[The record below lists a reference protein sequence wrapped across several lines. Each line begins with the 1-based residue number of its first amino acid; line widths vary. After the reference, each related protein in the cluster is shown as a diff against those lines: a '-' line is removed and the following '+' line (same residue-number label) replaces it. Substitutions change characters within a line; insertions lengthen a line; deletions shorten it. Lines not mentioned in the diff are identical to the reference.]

1 MFKMFTRSTF
11 LACLLLLT
19 SFLVKANDSDVVN
32 CGRPFKIVLL
42 GSSTTY
48 GTGANPIDSSWAAK
62 FTSYNLRKNSQTLVY
77 NFGIPGYTSYNV
89 LCPTGFVAPANRPA
103 PDPQNNIT
111 AALALH
117 PDAIIINLPS
127 NDAAYDYTL
136 KEQQQNF
143 ERVKYLADSANVPLW
158 VTTTQP
164 RNNLTSTQMTN
175 LTSMRDWL
183 TARFGVKAVDFWTT
197 VANSDGTINSTYN
210 ADGTHVNN
218 LGHDIF
224 YKRILSETI
233 LDSLCL
239 RVNGG
244 LIARA
249 GNDASVILPG
259 TGFQLDGSASSGSNP
274 ITSYTWTKTDGPA
287 ITGFTSAGSA
297 ITSLTNLVE
306 GRYTF
311 LLTVTD
317 NAGHTS
323 TDDVNVIV
331 GSRILVDFG
340 SNSTPSPD
348 AGGRFWNNVPVAQ
361 QGVQLTNAVTT
372 AGATSAIT
380 LTVVN
385 RIDGTFNEGGPGTSS
400 NASGSD
406 VGDYPASATIDY
418 AFSEPSTTNGQW
430 NFTGLEASKQYTF
443 KFWGTR
449 AVEDQRI
456 IQIKRA
462 DQTIWQE
469 YNGAGNTDYNNAVS
483 ITFSGKTSMAFDIRT
498 KDGSPFGYISIV
510 DISRTTALNVPNIPP
525 VARVSNINVA
535 SPATTATLTGETS
548 SDEDGN
554 IASYSWTKLTGP
566 AGGNVSSPTS
576 PNTTITDLQDG
587 VYTYDLLV
595 TDNEGATGHATATVT
610 VGTRILFDFGSVNT
624 AAPDV
629 YGKYWNNVAVAQ
641 TGITVDNALN
651 TAGTATTV
659 DFQVVN
665 RIDGTFNVGGPGTS
679 ANTSGNDVG
688 DYPSTATIDY
698 AFSEPSTTSGSWKL
712 TGLDSDKRYT
722 VKFWG
727 TRAVD
732 DDRFIQIKLSDST
745 EWKEYN
751 SSNNNNYNNGA
762 SFTFTGKTEQSF
774 DIRTKDGS
782 AFGYISIIDIN
793 VTVPPPCVPV
803 TPSVSITASAAS
815 VCAGTNVTFTATA
828 TNGGTNTTWFW
839 FKNGAL
845 IANANTSTYSSNTL
859 VANDLIT
866 ASITSNVAC
875 ATTPNAV
882 SNALS
887 IIINQPSSSTAT
899 VTACNTY
906 TWNQVAYTNSGTYV
920 KTGLINKAGCD
931 STATLILTINRIAT
945 QPVAITGPTNACPYV
960 VTTANPNGVL
970 ATYTIN
976 KVANAASYNWTVP
989 ANATIVSRPGVAGTA
1004 NDTIIHVR
1012 FANAFASGNISVT
1025 ASNNCGTS
1033 AARTLA
1039 ITKSIPAAPGTIT
1052 GTTNACANIAA
1063 NTVAT
1068 YTIAKVA
1075 GASDYDWT
1083 ISGTGATIVSHP
1095 AGEGVNDTI
1104 ITVRFTTAFTSGTLS
1119 VKSVSNCGNNATA
1132 RTLTITKTAPAT
1144 PVTTGG
1150 ISACS
1155 GGTYTYT
1162 ATSAG
1167 ATSFVWTL
1175 PSGCT
1180 FIGSSTGATV
1190 TVRYPAFFLLGTINV
1205 KAVSACGTSATN
1217 SFLVMNCIFG
1227 LGNLQ
1232 LTYRTTDPTPAT
1244 INNTPKSNTPKAL
1257 TVNVVDNS
1265 GKVATAKTVT
1275 AEDSK
1280 AAINVYPNPSNGNF
1294 TVAVK
1299 GNLKS
1304 APVTIEVL
1312 NNYGQSIYKTT
1323 SADPAIQVRIAN
1335 KLANGIYFVRSNVNG
1350 QIITQKLVVNR

>member
-1 MFKMFTRSTF
+1 MFKIFTRST
-11 LACLLLLT
+11 LMACLLLL
-19 SFLVKANDSDVVN
+19 SSILVKANDSDVVN

-42 GSSTTY
+42 GSSTTF

-62 FTSYNLRKNSQTLVY
+62 FTNYNLRKNSQTLVY

-89 LCPTGFVAPANRPA
+89 LCPTGLASPANRPA

-117 PDAIIINLPS
+117 PDAIIVNLPS

-136 KEQQQNF
+136 KEQQLNF
-143 ERVKYLADSANVPLW
+143 ERAKYLADSAHVPMW

-164 RNNLTSTQMTN
+164 RNNLSAAQMSN
-175 LTSMRDWL
+175 LTAMRDWL
-183 TARFGVKAVDFWTT
+183 TTRFGVKAVDFWTT
-197 VANSDGTINSTYN
+197 VANSDGTINNTYN
-210 ADGTHVNN
+210 SDGTHVNN

-233 LDSLCL
+233 LDSLCI

-274 ITSYTWTKTDGPA
+274 ITGYTWTKTDGPA
-287 ITGFTSAGSA
+287 ITGFVSAGSA
-297 ITSLTNLVE
+297 ITGLTNLVE

-311 LLTVTD
+311 QLTVTD
-317 NAGHTS
+317 NAGNTS
-323 TDDVNVIV
+323 SDDVSVVV

-348 AGGRFWNNVPVAQ
+348 ATGRFWNNVPVAQ

-372 AGATSAIT
+372 AGANTAIT

-385 RIDGTFNEGGPGTSS
+385 RIDGTFNVDGPGTSS
-400 NASGSD
+400 NGSGED
-406 VGDYPASATIDY
+406 VGDYPATATIDY

-469 YNGAGNTDYNNAVS
+469 YNAASNSDYNNAVS

-498 KDGSPFGYISIV
+498 KDGSPFGYISVV
-510 DISRTTALNVPNIPP
+510 DINRTTALNVPNIPP

-554 IASYSWTKLTGP
+554 IASYLWTKLTGP

-576 PNTTITDLQDG
+576 PNTGITALEDG

-624 AAPDV
+624 AAPDA
-629 YGKYWNNVAVAQ
+629 YGKYWNNVPVAQ

-651 TAGTATTV
+651 TAGAATTV

-679 ANTSGNDVG
+679 ANANGADVG
-688 DYPSTATIDY
+688 DYPASATIDY
-698 AFSEPSTTSGSWKL
+698 AFSEPSTTTGSWKL

-745 EWKEYN
+745 TWKEYN
-751 SSNNNNYNNGA
+751 SSNNNNYNNA
-762 SFTFTGKTEQSF
+762 ATFTFTGKTEQSF

-803 TPSVSITASAAS
+803 TPAVSIVSSAAS

-828 TNGGTNTTWFW
+828 VNGGTNTTWFW
-839 FKNGAL
+839 FKNSVL
-845 IANANTSTYSSNTL
+845 IQNATTNTYSSNTL
-859 VANDLIT
+859 VAGDVIT
-866 ASITSNVAC
+866 ASITSNIAC

-887 IIINQPSSSTAT
+887 IVINQPSSSTST
-899 VTACNTY
+899 IVACNTY

-931 STATLILTINRIAT
+931 STATLILTINKAAT
-945 QPVAITGPTNACPYV
+945 QPVAITGPTNACAYV

-989 ANATIVSRPGVAGTA
+989 ANASIISRPGVAGSA
-1004 NDTIIHVR
+1004 NDTIINVR
-1012 FANAFASGNISVT
+1012 FANAFTSGNISVT
-1025 ASNNCGTS
+1025 ASNNCATS

-1039 ITKSIPAAPGTIT
+1039 ITKSIPAAPGAIT
-1052 GTTNACANIAA
+1052 GNTNACTNIAA

-1075 GASDYDWT
+1075 GAADYDWT
-1083 ISGTGATIVSHP
+1083 ITGTGASIVSHP

-1119 VKSVSNCGNNATA
+1119 VKSVSGCGTNATA
-1132 RTLTITKTAPAT
+1132 RTLAITKTAPPT
-1144 PVTTGG
+1144 PVTTGS

-1155 GGTYTYT
+1155 GGSYTYT

-1167 ATSFVWTL
+1167 ATSYVWTL
-1175 PSGCT
+1175 PSGCS

-1190 TVRYPAFFLLGTINV
+1190 TVKYPAFFLLGTINV

-1217 SFLVMNCIFG
+1217 SFLVVNCVLG

-1232 LTYRTTDPTPAT
+1232 LTYRGTTAPSTTAA
-1244 INNTPKSNTPKAL
+1244 NTPKA
-1257 TVNVVDNS
+1257 TPDKINDNS
-1265 GKVATAKTVT
+1265 GKVVAAKTTTVEETT
-1275 AEDSK
+1275 AS
-1280 AAINVYPNPSNGNF
+1280 INVYPNPSNGNF

-1312 NNYGQSIYKTT
+1312 NNYGQSIYRTI